1 MREWL
6 AKKRNE
12 KGLKQEEVASKAGI
26 ARTTYAMIEQ
36 DHRDPSVPVAKR
48 IAQVLD
54 FDWTLFFEDECH
66 DSRNESKQQTT
77 A

>member
-1 MREWL
+1 MRVWL
-6 AKKRNE
+6 AKKRSE
-12 KGLKQEEVASKAGI
+12 KGLKQEEVASLAGI

-36 DHRDPSVPVAKR
+36 DNRDPSVHVAKR
-48 IAQVLD
+48 IAKVLD

-66 DSRNESKQQTT
+66 ESRSDKKHQTT